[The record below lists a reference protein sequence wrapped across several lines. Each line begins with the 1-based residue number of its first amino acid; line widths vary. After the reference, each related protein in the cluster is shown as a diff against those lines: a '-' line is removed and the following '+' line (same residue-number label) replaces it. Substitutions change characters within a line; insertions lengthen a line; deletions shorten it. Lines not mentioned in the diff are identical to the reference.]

1 MNLEIGILIPTTQI
15 NLNYN
20 KNKNPPGG
28 RFLFPGSLLQGYS
41 YDKIMII
48 FNRAATSWQWG
59 EDNIICISEL
69 HD

>member
-41 YDKIMII
+41 YDKIMTI
-48 FNRAATSWQWG
+48 FNRAATS
-59 EDNIICISEL
+59 
-69 HD
+69 